1 MSLTFLLLDAITIY
15 IQQDD
20 LSFTPLEIPL
30 GIEFS
35 LMEILKGEQHP
46 IEGIC
51 GGMAICGTCR
61 IEVLNKDEIMV
72 SGPNDDELCL
82 LETLP
87 CYNNS
92 CRLSCQIRISEEI
105 DGMKLRFPSDI

>member
-1 MSLTFLLLDAITIY
+1 MDTIIIH

-20 LSFTPLEIPL
+20 MSFVPLEIPL

-35 LMEILKGEQHP
+35 LMEILKGENYP
-46 IEGIC
+46 IEAIC

-72 SGPNDDELCL
+72 SGPNDDELCM

-87 CYNNS
+87 CYNNN
-92 CRLSCQIRISEEI
+92 CRLSCQIRITEDI
-105 DGMKLRFPSDI
+105 DGMKLRFPSDIQY